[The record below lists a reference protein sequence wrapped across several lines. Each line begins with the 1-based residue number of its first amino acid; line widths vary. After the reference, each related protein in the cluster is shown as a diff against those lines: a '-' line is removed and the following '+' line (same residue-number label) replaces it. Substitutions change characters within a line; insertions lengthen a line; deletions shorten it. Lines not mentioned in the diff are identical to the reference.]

1 MIVVIIPVFNEEQHI
16 KKVINSVSQYCDK
29 IIVVNDCSTDNTKQI
44 LSSLSQSKLIVLE
57 NDKNLGIGGATKV
70 GLKKALE
77 INAELIVK
85 FDGDGQHLAEDIP
98 KFLDR
103 LQSDNLDY
111 IKGNRFKSSM
121 SEMPFYKLIGNL
133 LSTNLQKIVTGNF
146 KISDPNNGFLVFRS
160 SIFEKINFRNLRD
173 DYFFENSL
181 LLNLNVFGYKISEMP
196 IETIYAEEK
205 SSIPLFRGSIKLL
218 PVFFKL
224 LYTKNYLEMKSNL
237 SMGSLVFYL
246 TNFLLILKMFY
257 FDLISLYLIIGFI
270 FLYLFIDIVNFLN
283 D

>member
-1 MIVVIIPVFNEEQHI
+1 MIVVIIPVFNEEKNI
-16 KKVINSVSQYCDK
+16 EKVIASVSEYCDK
-29 IIVVNDCSTDNTKQI
+29 LIVVNDCSTDNTKHI
-44 LSSLSQSKLIVLE
+44 LSSLNQSKLIIID

-77 INAELIVK
+77 IKAEFIVK
-85 FDGDGQHLAEDIP
+85 FDGDGQHLAQDIP

-103 LQSDNLDY
+103 LKNDNLDF
-111 IKGNRFKSSM
+111 IKGNRFKSSI

-146 KISDPNNGFLVFRS
+146 SISDPNNGFLAFRS
-160 SIFEKINFRNLRD
+160 HIFKKIKFKHLRD

-181 LLNLNVFGYKISEMP
+181 LLNLNVFDYKISEEP

-205 SSIPLFRGSIKLL
+205 SSIPMLRGSLKLF
-218 PVFFKL
+218 PVFVSF
-224 LYTKNYLEMKSNL
+224 LYTKNNLDMKVNL
-237 SMGSLVFYL
+237 SMGSIVFYL
-246 TNFLLILKMFY
+246 INFFLILKIFY
-257 FDLISLYLIIGFI
+257 FDLISPYLIIGFI
-270 FLYLFIDIVNFLN
+270 FLYLLIDIINFFN

>member
-1 MIVVIIPVFNEEQHI
+1 MIVVIIPVFNEEKHI
-16 KKVINSVSQYCDK
+16 KKVINSVSLYCDK
-29 IIVVNDCSTDNTKQI
+29 MIVVNDCSTDNTKQI

-103 LQSDNLDY
+103 LHSDDLDY

-121 SEMPFYKLIGNL
+121 FEMPFYKLIGNL

-160 SIFEKINFRNLRD
+160 SIFEKIKFRNLRD

-196 IETIYAEEK
+196 IETIYGEEK
-205 SSIPLFRGSIKLL
+205 SSIPLFRGSLKLL

-246 TNFLLILKMFY
+246 TNLLLILKMFY
-257 FDLISLYLIIGFI
+257 FDSISLYLIIGFI
-270 FLYLFIDIVNFLN
+270 FLYFFIDIINFFN